1 MGGSPP
7 RPRGCISADRK
18 KVDSTQS
25 CGRRVGG
32 DTKMEGGG
40 RDPAQLLISWGELLL
55 AWLGSALCYN
65 QARGGSGMSREHPQ
79 EMCSY
84 RATLAGRPRGPHR
97 RGGSPHGPASG
108 LAAVTSGTGSDTSGG
123 TASFLE

>member
-1 MGGSPP
+1 MGTQRWKEAAGTLLSFSFPGGS
-7 RPRGCISADRK
+7 
-18 KVDSTQS
+18 
-25 CGRRVGG
+25 
-32 DTKMEGGG
+32 
-40 RDPAQLLISWGELLL
+40 LLL
-55 AWLGSALCYN
+55 PWLGSALCYN
-65 QARGGSGMSREHPQ
+65 QAWGGSGMSKEHPQ